1 MVQRYAARVDLLV
14 EQMEERLNTGH
25 YAVGE
30 KLPSEGELAEDL
42 GVSRPLVREMLAR
55 LRERGYIETLNGRG
69 SFVRP
74 QKSAPMLDML
84 LDYISVDTHGAY
96 SADDL
101 YAVRR
106 MVECEAA
113 AIAATRAT
121 GQDLANL
128 EGLVK
133 RMADAEDDPE
143 TYTVADANFHLAV
156 ARATQNP
163 LFPALLSPLIDVVV
177 RGIYDSVTTFR
188 EGMRGGN
195 RGHRALLAAL
205 RSGESEAARSAMQDH
220 LSYSR
225 TTFPEGTLVHGREAP
240 TGGNAGFSGYARIRY
255 DAEQR
260 HL

>member
-30 KLPSEGELAEDL
+30 KLPSEGRLADDL

-84 LDYISVDTHGAY
+84 LAHISVDTHGAY

-101 YAVRR
+101 YTVRR
-106 MVECEAA
+106 MVETEAA
-113 AIAATRAT
+113 AIAATQASAR
-121 GQDLANL
+121 DLADL
-128 EGLVK
+128 ESLVR
-133 RMADAEDDPE
+133 RMAEAEEDPE

-156 ARATQNP
+156 ARATQNS

-195 RGHRALLAAL
+195 RGHRAILAAL
-205 RSGESEAARSAMQDH
+205 RSRDPDAARSAMQDH
-220 LSYSR
+220 LGYSR
-225 TTFPEGTLVHGREAP
+225 TTFPEGTLSQGDAVMEFEGRLRE
-240 TGGNAGFSGYARIRY
+240 
-255 DAEQR
+255 DC
-260 HL
+260 

>member
-14 EQMEERLNTGH
+14 EQMEERLNSEH
-25 YAVGE
+25 YLVGE
-30 KLPSEGELAEDL
+30 KLPSEGRLAADL

-74 QKSAPMLDML
+74 RESAPMLDVL
-84 LDYISVDTHGAY
+84 LAHISVNTHGAY

-113 AIAATRAT
+113 SIAATQAT
-121 GQDLANL
+121 AQDLADL
-128 EGLVK
+128 ENLVK
-133 RMADAEDDPE
+133 KMAEAEGDPE
-143 TYTVADANFHLAV
+143 TYTVADANFHLGV
-156 ARATQNP
+156 ARATQNS

-188 EGMRGGN
+188 EGIRGGN
-195 RGHRALLAAL
+195 RGHRAILSAL
-205 RSGESEAARSAMQDH
+205 RSRDSGAARSAMQDH
-220 LSYSR
+220 LGYSR
-225 TTFPEGTLVHGREAP
+225 TTFPEGTLSQAP
-240 TGGNAGFSGYARIRY
+240 EGAAGYDGDVRGYAHVH
-255 DAEQR
+255 DETE
-260 HL
+260 

>member
-14 EQMEERLNTGH
+14 EQMEERLNSEH
-25 YAVGE
+25 YSVGE
-30 KLPSEGELAEDL
+30 KLPSEGKLATDL

-74 QKSAPMLDML
+74 RKSAPMLDVL
-84 LDYISVDTHGAY
+84 LAHISVNTHGAY

-113 AIAATRAT
+113 SIAASQAT
-121 GQDLANL
+121 AQDLVDL
-128 EGLVK
+128 DSLVK
-133 RMADAEDDPE
+133 KMAEAEGEPE
-143 TYTVADANFHLAV
+143 TYTVADANFHLGV
-156 ARATQNP
+156 ARATQNS

-188 EGMRGGN
+188 EGIRGGN
-195 RGHRALLAAL
+195 RGHRAILAAL
-205 RSGESEAARSAMQDH
+205 RSRDSDAARSAMQDH
-220 LSYSR
+220 LGYSR
-225 TTFPEGTLVHGREAP
+225 TTFPEGTLSQTSEGAAEYD
-240 TGGNAGFSGYARIRY
+240 GNVSGYSQI
-255 DAEQR
+255 DHGAE
-260 HL
+260 